1 MNPKNDNLIISY
13 LTLRF
18 IVGILAFIFPF
29 FLIFGTAIYDNKC
42 CYVILSSIS
51 SYYHSSADH
60 IFGGVIIAIAI
71 FLYAYRGYEKSK
83 DACDNCNSIFCR
95 IIDLSDNRT
104 GNIACFG
111 AVGLTLFPVSK
122 MCNKFSWIEGM
133 HYFFAA
139 VFFLSLIYFS
149 LCLFTKSKDQNL
161 KPQKIKENKVY
172 KYCGY
177 FMLACIILIAV
188 GKIMEIK
195 FSFIKNLLAN
205 TNYVF
210 YLEVIALWAFGISW
224 FVKGKGINRL
234 ITIKDLPVYL
244 KNMGK

>member
-1 MNPKNDNLIISY
+1 MKEKNKNDNLVISY

-18 IVGILAFIFPF
+18 IVGILAFVFPF
-29 FLIFGTAIYDNKC
+29 FLVFGTAIYDKEC
-42 CYVILSSIS
+42 CFVILSSIS

-71 FLYAYRGYEKSK
+71 FLYAYRGYEKNDDS
-83 DACDNCNSIFCR
+83 CNNCNSILCR
-95 IIDLSDNRT
+95 LINLSDNRT

-111 AVGLTLFPVSK
+111 AVGLTLFPVSI
-122 MCNKFSWIEGM
+122 MDDKFSWIEGL

-149 LCLFTKSKDQNL
+149 LCLFTKSKDKIL
-161 KPQKIKENKVY
+161 EPQKIKENKIY

-177 FMLACIILIAV
+177 FMLACIVLIAV
-188 GKIMEIK
+188 GKILEIK
-195 FSFIKNLLAN
+195 FESIEDLLSN

-224 FVKGKGINRL
+224 FVKGKGINR
-234 ITIKDLPVYL
+234 ISTIMR
-244 KNMGK
+244 MGK